1 MDGVRRTPAE
11 TRGETAERAVAPLV
25 MEGVCDG
32 EVGWRFEGGGFGETV
47 AMLEGEVAGS
57 EGVESGCHAFTLSIM
72 TIMLLS

>member
-1 MDGVRRTPAE
+1 
-11 TRGETAERAVAPLV
+11 